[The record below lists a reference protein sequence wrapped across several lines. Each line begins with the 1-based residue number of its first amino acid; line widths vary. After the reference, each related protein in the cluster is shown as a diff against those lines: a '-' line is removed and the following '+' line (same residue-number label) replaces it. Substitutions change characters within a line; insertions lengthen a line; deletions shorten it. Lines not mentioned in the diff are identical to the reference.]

1 MLQRQEQAWACY
13 RQHVECIVTKGSS
26 STPNAAACGCSPRC
40 LTAQIRTLQR
50 RLYEVEHRADA
61 GSTAAAEGEG
71 ADDSDAM
78 YAAGE
83 VPRLLAHSRRA
94 AAEMERYGQ
103 VSGDVLQVHVLGAE
117 DGAGCSLAGHK
128 P

>member
-1 MLQRQEQAWACY
+1 MHGDRRKLEHA
-13 RQHVECIVTKGSS
+13 ECCCMRLPTLL
-26 STPNAAACGCSPRC
+26 

-61 GSTAAAEGEG
+61 GSSAAVEGEDG
-71 ADDSDAM
+71 DDSDAL

-103 VSGDVLQVHVLGAE
+103 VSRDVLH
-117 DGAGCSLAGHK
+117 
-128 P
+128 